1 VTFAVTPYTVAN
13 RGGSSVSETAS
24 LHLEIVRK
32 ADVNGSRPLRMMVE
46 ARCSPQHSSARMI
59 SKRR

>member
-1 VTFAVTPYTVAN
+1 VADKRFRN
-13 RGGSSVSETAS
+13 GE

-32 ADVNGSRPLRMMVE
+32 ADVNGGRPLRMMVE
-46 ARCSPQHSSARMI
+46 SHCSPQSSARMI